1 MLGSCLFDYLMF
13 QMAMLGEQLECFY
26 FGSVGDFTPKCMFV
40 GIHNRF
46 FPWKSTRVHG
56 YSDF

>member
-1 MLGSCLFDYLMF
+1 MLGLFDYLMF